1 MAHDTASHEHGPDCD
16 HEHGPDLRLIVS
28 LLALMAALVT
38 FGVLRWGRSR
48 RSRPAAVLGELAA
61 HEPVAAARRA
71 LRGVRRRR

>member
-16 HEHGPDLRLIVS
+16 HEHGPDLRLIVG

-38 FGVLRWGRSR
+38 FGALRWGRSRRSR

-71 LRGVRRRR
+71 RR